1 MAEERRKKSGFKY
14 PDYLDEE
21 KVMEKWREAVESASS
36 LISSIFKDG
45 LVKMMAYRELYGK
58 LKEKGID
65 YDDAEDVVSE
75 AERKKLIYY
84 DSKTR
89 SYNWIPEERRN
100 EEMCKTEQLEKTI
113 ADIFIERN
121 AKWLHRDELV
131 RGLAGKGFSREDIER
146 AVYEA
151 IRDFVVDFHESEDM
165 FRLVPK
171 DERVRMGELR
181 RLRKLNS
188 KKWFYEKMV
197 REHALGSES

>member
-1 MAEERRKKSGFKY
+1 
-14 PDYLDEE
+14 
-21 KVMEKWREAVESASS
+21 
-36 LISSIFKDG
+36 
-45 LVKMMAYRELYGK
+45 
-58 LKEKGID
+58 
-65 YDDAEDVVSE
+65 VVSE

>member
-1 MAEERRKKSGFKY
+1 MAEGRRKKSGFKY

-45 LVKMMAYRELYGK
+45 LVKMMMYRELYDK

-89 SYNWIPEERRN
+89 SYNWIPEERRD
-100 EEMCKTEQLEKTI
+100 EEVCKTEQLEKAV
-113 ADIFIERN
+113 ADIFVERN

-131 RGLAGKGFSREDIER
+131 SGLASKGLSREDIER
-146 AVYEA
+146 SVYEA
-151 IRDFVVDFHESEDM
+151 VRDYVVDSHESEGM
-165 FRLVPK
+165 FRLVPQE
-171 DERVRMGELR
+171 ERVRMGELR

-188 KKWFYEKMV
+188 KKWFYEKMMK
-197 REHALGSES
+197 EHALGSES